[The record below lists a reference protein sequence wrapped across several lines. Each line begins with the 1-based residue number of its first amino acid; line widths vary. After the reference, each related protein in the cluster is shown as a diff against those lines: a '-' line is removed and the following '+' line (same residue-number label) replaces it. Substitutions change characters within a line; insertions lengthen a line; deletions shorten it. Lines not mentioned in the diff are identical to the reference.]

1 MVDAS
6 SLHTSREIVSNDA
19 AAASLGMGLDPAL
32 DDVER
37 WIRGKTSDLRALFAK
52 AIRQALDEVIDGGR
66 TGRWSIAQL
75 EKTEKTYIG
84 TKIEILVRT
93 ALELPREKPLDTV
106 IAGHPVD
113 IKWSSVRSTWQIPT
127 EAVDEICLLV
137 AGDEVR
143 GTFEV
148 GLLRCSD
155 PFLNPGMNKD
165 GKRTISKD
173 GRAHIRW
180 LVAGGALPPNFLST
194 LDPALREAIMAEPPG
209 QARVRKLFT
218 LVQKTPVPRLTI
230 ETLAQQ
236 RDPMRRIRKDKR
248 DRLGGLRVLGGHY
261 DKTNSIAQALGYP
274 PLAKDEYMSVPR
286 GELAGLGLDGDEL

>member
-1 MVDAS
+1 VHAS
-6 SLHTSREIVSNDA
+6 VPVA
-19 AAASLGMGLDPAL
+19 AAGWAAASPALEADPAL
-32 DDVER
+32 DEVEG
-37 WIRGKTSDLRALFAK
+37 WIRSKTDDLPGLFAK

-66 TGRWSIAQL
+66 TGRWAVAQL

-127 EAVDEICLLV
+127 EAVDQLCLLV
-137 AGDEVR
+137 GGDEGR

-148 GLLRCSD
+148 GLLRCAEAL
-155 PFLNPGMNKD
+155 LNAGMNKD
-165 GKRTISKD
+165 GKRTISKV
-173 GRAHIRW
+173 GRARIRW
-180 LVAGGALPPNFLST
+180 LVAAGTLPPNFLAT
-194 LDPALREAIMAEPPG
+194 LDPVVREAIMAEPPG

-218 LVQKTPVPRLTI
+218 LVQKTAVPRLTI

-248 DRLGGLRVLGGHY
+248 DRLGGLRILGGHY
-261 DKTNSIAQALGYP
+261 SKTNGIVGALGYP
-274 PLAKDEYMSVPR
+274 ALAKDEYMSVPR
-286 GELAGLGLDGDEL
+286 TELARLGIDDAF

>member
-1 MVDAS
+1 MDAS
-6 SLHTSREIVSNDA
+6 SPRVSSDVTSDGSPPAVVGVSV
-19 AAASLGMGLDPAL
+19 DPAL

-37 WIRGKTSDLRALFAK
+37 WIRSKTSDLQALFAK

-66 TGRWSIAQL
+66 TGRWAIAQL

-106 IAGHPVD
+106 IGGHPVD

-137 AGDEVR
+137 AGDEIR

-148 GLLRCSD
+148 GLLRCTD

-194 LDPALREAIMAEPPG
+194 LDPAVREAIMAEPPG
-209 QARVRKLFT
+209 QARVRRLRRS
-218 LVQKTPVPRLTI
+218 VSRVPR
-230 ETLAQQ
+230 
-236 RDPMRRIRKDKR
+236 
-248 DRLGGLRVLGGHY
+248 
-261 DKTNSIAQALGYP
+261 
-274 PLAKDEYMSVPR
+274 
-286 GELAGLGLDGDEL
+286 

>member
-1 MVDAS
+1 MVKGS
-6 SLHTSREIVSNDA
+6 SLHTSRELVSNGSSAAPVAIDA
-19 AAASLGMGLDPAL
+19 DPAL
-32 DDVER
+32 NEVER
-37 WIRGKTSDLRALFAK
+37 WIRSKTTDPAALFAK

-66 TGRWSIAQL
+66 TGRWAITQL

-113 IKWSSVRSTWQIPT
+113 IKWSSVRSSWQIPT
-127 EAVDEICLLV
+127 EAVDQLCLLV
-137 AGDEVR
+137 AGDETR

-148 GLLRCSD
+148 GLLRCAGL
-155 PFLNPGMNKD
+155 FLNPGMNKD

-173 GRAHIRW
+173 GRARIRW
-180 LVAGGALPPNFLST
+180 LVAGGTLPPNFLAT
-194 LDPALREAIMAEPPG
+194 LDPAVREAIMAEPPG
-209 QARVRKLFT
+209 QGRVRKLFT
-218 LVQKTPVPRLTI
+218 LVQRTPVPRLTI

-248 DRLGGLRVLGGHY
+248 DRLGGLRILGGHY
-261 DKTNSIAQALGYP
+261 ANTNAIVRALGYP

-286 GELAGLGLDGDEL
+286 NEIAQPGPNGDDP

>member
-1 MVDAS
+1 VKPS
-6 SLHTSREIVSNDA
+6 SLLGSRELVSIGSPADSA
-19 AAASLGMGLDPAL
+19 AIDIDPAL
-32 DDVER
+32 DEVER
-37 WIRGKTSDLRALFAK
+37 WIRNKATHLATLFAK

-66 TGRWSIAQL
+66 TGRWAIVQL

-113 IKWSSVRSTWQIPT
+113 IKWSSVRSSWQIPT
-127 EAVDEICLLV
+127 EAVDQLCLLV
-137 AGDEVR
+137 AGDESR

-148 GLLRCSD
+148 GLLRCAG
-155 PFLNPGMNKD
+155 PLLNAGMNKD

-173 GRAHIRW
+173 GRARIRW
-180 LVAGGALPPNFLST
+180 LVAGGTLPPNFLAT
-194 LDPALREAIMAEPPG
+194 LDPAVREAIMAEPPG
-209 QARVRKLFT
+209 QRRVRKLFT

-248 DRLGGLRVLGGHY
+248 DRLGGLRILGGHY
-261 DKTNSIAQALGYP
+261 AKTNAIVQALGYP

-286 GELAGLGLDGDEL
+286 NEITQLGLNGDEL

>member
-1 MVDAS
+1 MNGD
-6 SLHTSREIVSNDA
+6 LHS
-19 AAASLGMGLDPAL
+19 
-32 DDVER
+32 
-37 WIRGKTSDLRALFAK
+37 LFAK

-66 TGRWSIAQL
+66 TGRWAIAQL

-106 IAGHPVD
+106 IEGHPVD
-113 IKWSSVRSTWQIPT
+113 IKWSSVRSAWQIPT
-127 EAVDEICLLV
+127 EAVDQICLLI
-137 AGDEVR
+137 AGDEAR

-148 GLLRCSD
+148 GLFRCLD
-155 PFLNPGMNKD
+155 RLLNVGRNKD
-165 GKRTISKD
+165 GKRTVSKH
-173 GRAHIRW
+173 GRTHIRW
-180 LVAGGALPPNFLST
+180 LVSSGELPPNFLAT
-194 LDPALREAIMAEPPG
+194 LDPSVRDSIIAEPPG

-218 LVQKTPVPRLTI
+218 LVQKTPVPRLTV

-248 DRLGGLRVLGGHY
+248 DPLGGLRVLGGHY
-261 DKTNSIAQALGYP
+261 ANTNSIVQKLGYP

-286 GELAGLGLDGDEL
+286 SELARLDLEEDVG

>member
-1 MVDAS
+1 MDGSTTRTSGIVGSAVSRDAPAGAGRDLAVD
-6 SLHTSREIVSNDA
+6 E
-19 AAASLGMGLDPAL
+19 
-32 DDVER
+32 VER
-37 WIRGKTSDLRALFAK
+37 WIRSQSGDLHTLFAK

-66 TGRWSIAQL
+66 TGRWAIAQL

-106 IAGHPVD
+106 IAEHPVD

-137 AGDEVR
+137 AGDEAR

-148 GLLRCSD
+148 GLLRCVD
-155 PFLNPGMNKD
+155 ALLNPGMNKD
-165 GKRTISKD
+165 RKRTISKE
-173 GRAHIRW
+173 GRTHIRW

-194 LDPALREAIMAEPPG
+194 LDPAVREAIMAEPPG
-209 QARVRKLFT
+209 QPRVRKLFM

-261 DKTNSIAQALGYP
+261 SKTNSIVQALGYP
-274 PLAKDEYMSVPR
+274 PLARDEYMSVPR
-286 GELAGLGLDGDEL
+286 VDLARLGLGDDDL

>member
-1 MVDAS
+1 MDVSSPRAS
-6 SLHTSREIVSNDA
+6 SAV
-19 AAASLGMGLDPAL
+19 ASSGSPPAPIRDGLDPAL

-37 WIRGKTSDLRALFAK
+37 WIRSKNSDLPTLFAK

-66 TGRWSIAQL
+66 TGRWAIAQL

-106 IAGHPVD
+106 IAEHPVD
-113 IKWSSVRSTWQIPT
+113 IKWSSVRSTWQIPS
-127 EAVDEICLLV
+127 EAGDEICLLV
-137 AGDEVR
+137 AGDELR

-148 GLLRCSD
+148 GLLRCAGEL
-155 PFLNPGMNKD
+155 LNPGMNKD
-165 GKRTISKD
+165 GKRTISKS

-180 LVAGGALPPNFLST
+180 LVAGGTLPPNFLST
-194 LDPALREAIMAEPPG
+194 LDPAVREAIMAEPPG

-236 RDPMRRIRKDKR
+236 RDPMRRIRKEKR

-261 DKTNSIAQALGYP
+261 GKTNAIVQALGYP
-274 PLAKDEYMSVPR
+274 ALAKDEYMSVPR
-286 GELAGLGLDGDEL
+286 NELTRLGLDDDEV

>member
-1 MVDAS
+1 MVDGSTLRAS
-6 SLHTSREIVSNDA
+6 DDVVSGVSPATLQGVDV
-19 AAASLGMGLDPAL
+19 DPAL
-32 DDVER
+32 DVVEE
-37 WIRGKTSDLRALFAK
+37 WIRSKTSNLSDLFAK

-66 TGRWSIAQL
+66 TGRWAIAQL

-106 IAGHPVD
+106 IEGHPVD

-127 EAVDEICLLV
+127 EAVDQLCLLV
-137 AGDEVR
+137 AGDETR

-148 GLLRCSD
+148 GLLRCVQ
-155 PFLNPGMNKD
+155 PLLNPGMNKD
-165 GKRTISKD
+165 GKRTISKA
-173 GRAHIRW
+173 GRARIRW
-180 LVAGGALPPNFLST
+180 LVAGGRLPPNFLST
-194 LDPALREAIMAEPPG
+194 LDPAVREAIMAEAPG
-209 QARVRKLFT
+209 QPRVRKLFT

-261 DKTNSIAQALGYP
+261 GKTNSIVQALGYP

-286 GELAGLGLDGDEL
+286 ADLARLGLDDDDL